1 MCKHDS
7 GPVVFY
13 KGFTRAFLDGDTD
26 SSEQLLASAVQSV
39 EEIERG
45 KKLVLIDG
53 VGYPAVGSICG
64 ISNADAA
71 KALNASVVLIGKSGV
86 GDAVD
91 SYNLNARYDT
101 ILYLLLNF
109 WCVMLVTLVMLVIGF
124 LNSRAYVF

>member
-1 MCKHDS
+1 VRHVLA

-13 KGFTRAFLDGDTD
+13 KGFTRAFLEGNTD
-26 SSEQLLASAVQSV
+26 SSEQLLASVVQSV

-64 ISNADAA
+64 ISNADSA
-71 KALNASVVLIGKSGV
+71 KVLNASVVLIGKSGV

-91 SYNLNARYDT
+91 SFNLNARY
-101 ILYLLLNF
+101 NF
-109 WCVMLVTLVMLVIGF
+109 WCQ
-124 LNSRAYVF
+124 